1 MLRTVGGFLAGT
13 GKDIAT
19 EVASKVILHQADM
32 GRTALGISGLAFD
45 SARNHLPTRL
55 MSHLPTVQARR
66 RPGRSEPVSQPC

>member
-32 GRTALGISGLAFD
+32 G
-45 SARNHLPTRL
+45 
-55 MSHLPTVQARR
+55 
-66 RPGRSEPVSQPC
+66 